1 MAEAEAEAEAE
12 AGDAL
17 IRIASSYTNRRRGG
31 GGKQPYDLVQTA
43 ELAQGGTTGQLDELT
58 RMLLGAAAWGKGGNV
73 CVGGGNQAREGTD
86 GGE

>member
-17 IRIASSYTNRRRGG
+17 IRIASSSTHRSAGG
-31 GGKQPYDLVQTA
+31 GGEQPDDLVQA
-43 ELAQGGTTGQLDELT
+43 ADLAQGGTTRQLDELT

-73 CVGGGNQAREGTD
+73 CVWGGNQAREGTD